1 LSLGQQESLNMEKK
15 EQTTQTQTEEKTQ
28 QEDQNIV
35 EDYTKTLQRLQADF
49 DNHIKRTKKEKEEL
63 EKYATAKLAVKLL
76 NVADDFERTMKLLN
90 ETQDKKLTQG
100 LEMVQK
106 HLFKILEEEGI
117 KQINAK
123 GNKFDPF
130 KHEIIDLRNGEKDD
144 MVIEELQK
152 GYTMHDKV
160 LRTSKVIVSKKE
172 EK

>member
-1 LSLGQQESLNMEKK
+1 MEKK

-63 EKYATAKLAVKLL
+63 EKYATAKL